1 MGKGVKSELKMVD
14 IFIPILIAF
23 VLIYALIKGVDA
35 YDGFVEGAK
44 GALPLMASLLPYII
58 AMFVAIE
65 LFRNSGLSGHICK
78 FLSPIFKF
86 VGMPPEVC
94 ELTLIRPFSS
104 NAGYVL
110 LRDIFS
116 SYGVDSY
123 IGKCASVI
131 MGSSDTIFYVS
142 SIYFAT
148 TKVKKTGLAIP
159 IALAC
164 NVVCCVLACL
174 FNSS

>member
-1 MGKGVKSELKMVD
+1 MVD

-23 VLIYALIKGVDA
+23 VMIYALIKGVDA
-35 YDGFVEGAK
+35 YNGFVKGAK
-44 GALPLMASLLPYII
+44 GALPLMAGLLPYII
-58 AMFVAIE
+58 AMFVAVE
-65 LFRNSGLSGHICK
+65 LFRNSGLSGYLCRV
-78 FLSPIFKF
+78 LAPIFNA
-86 VGMPPEVC
+86 VGIPPEVC

-116 SYGVDSY
+116 TYGVDSY

-142 SIYFAT
+142 SIYFAS
-148 TKVKKTGLAIP
+148 TKVKKTLLTIP
-159 IALAC
+159 IALVC
-164 NVVCCVLACL
+164 NVACALIACFCCR
-174 FNSS
+174 FI

>member
-1 MGKGVKSELKMVD
+1 MVD

-23 VLIYALIKGVDA
+23 VMIYALIKGVDA
-35 YDGFVEGAK
+35 YSGFVQGAK
-44 GALPLMASLLPYII
+44 GALPLMAGLLPYII
-58 AMFVAIE
+58 AMFVAVE
-65 LFRNSGLSGHICK
+65 LFRNSGLSGYLCK
-78 FLSPIFKF
+78 LIAPIYNA
-86 VGMPPEVC
+86 VGIPPEVC

-116 SYGVDSY
+116 TYGVDSY

-142 SIYFAT
+142 SIYFAS
-148 TKVKKTGLAIP
+148 TKVKKTLLTIP
-159 IALAC
+159 IALVC
-164 NVVCCVLACL
+164 NVACALLAC
-174 FNSS
+174 FCCRFI

>member
-1 MGKGVKSELKMVD
+1 MVD

-23 VLIYALIKGVDA
+23 VMIYALIKGVDA
-35 YDGFVEGAK
+35 YNGFVKGAK
-44 GALPLMASLLPYII
+44 GALPLMAGLLPYII
-58 AMFVAIE
+58 AMFVAVE
-65 LFRNSGLSGHICK
+65 LFRNSGLSG
-78 FLSPIFKF
+78 FLCRVLAPIFNA
-86 VGMPPEVC
+86 VGVPPEVC

-116 SYGVDSY
+116 TYGVDSY

-142 SIYFAT
+142 SIYFAS
-148 TKVKKTGLAIP
+148 TKVKKTLLTIP
-159 IALAC
+159 IALIC
-164 NVVCCVLACL
+164 NVACALIACFCCR
-174 FNSS
+174 FI